1 MKKNLKIGILSDS
14 HRKTKLHKEAIAH
27 LINSGAEYLLHAGD
41 LEIKEHLNM
50 LKDTGVPYTCVYGNN
65 DTLLIPLYGQDP
77 IYREPHYFDIE
88 GIKIKMMHT
97 PYYLNPDAD
106 IVIYG
111 HTHIFQVQIKG
122 DTLFINPGEVLVVP
136 NSYTTRLAQATQ
148 EELREY
154 RLIGGGKGIH
164 FPLIDEDISVEG
176 IIRDFGNEVKR
187 VNISLPILLL
197 DEIDSFAK
205 KHHLSRSALLQ
216 KATNEYMNLH
226 HF

>member
-1 MKKNLKIGILSDS
+1 MSTLNNKV
-14 HRKTKLHKEAIAH
+14 
-27 LINSGAEYLLHAGD
+27 LIKSVGFGED
-41 LEIKEHLNM
+41 
-50 LKDTGVPYTCVYGNN
+50 
-65 DTLLIPLYGQDP
+65 
-77 IYREPHYFDIE
+77 R
-88 GIKIKMMHT
+88 
-97 PYYLNPDAD
+97 
-106 IVIYG
+106 
-111 HTHIFQVQIKG
+111 
-122 DTLFINPGEVLVVP
+122 LFIELTTNRVLVVP

-154 RLIGGGKGIH
+154 RLIGGGRGIH

-216 KATNEYMNLH
+216 KATNEYIISSQKQIT
-226 HF
+226 